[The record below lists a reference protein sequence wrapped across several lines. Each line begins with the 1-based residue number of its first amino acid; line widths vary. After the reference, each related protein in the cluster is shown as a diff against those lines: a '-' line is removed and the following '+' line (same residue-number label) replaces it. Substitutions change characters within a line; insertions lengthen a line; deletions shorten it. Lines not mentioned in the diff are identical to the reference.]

1 MHKWFAVEPH
11 LIIANSSTVYPE
23 WRVCMFVRL
32 SVCRKN
38 VRNTNENGD
47 SHALFLIGCSKTM
60 SMFQI
65 DARAET
71 RLESFLQVLCSVA
84 IPL

>member
-47 SHALFLIGCSKTM
+47 S
-60 SMFQI
+60 
-65 DARAET
+65 RAFFDRAPENHEHVSNAKLSCWPPT
-71 RLESFLQVLCSVA
+71 
-84 IPL
+84 